1 MGNHIRINQ
10 MNINQIQIPK
20 NNLNNNINIF
30 RMANNIPMNI
40 FDISQANNIV
50 MNQMNKAGIN

>member
-1 MGNHIRINQ
+1 MRINQ

-30 RMANNIPMNI
+30 RMANNIPMNN
-40 FDISQANNIV
+40 FDISQANNIG
-50 MNQMNKAGIN
+50 MSQMNKTGIK

>member
-1 MGNHIRINQ
+1 MRINQ

-20 NNLNNNINIF
+20 NNQNNDMNIL
-30 RMANNIPMNI
+30 RMANNIPMNN
-40 FDISQANNIV
+40 FDISQANNIG